1 MARWSLQWM
10 PHIADYV
17 PSGGKSQCPVES
29 RYEWLARGVARNEQ
43 SFIDYSSSV
52 QCDGQTPC
60 KRCEDAGEGCAYDRT
75 KSESKEDLRAEINR
89 LRKCSEETNRLMLAI
104 LSVNDG
110 NARNAFI
117 QELVEGS
124 KSRLAILQELVHM
137 DSENGRRPR
146 EGMAQVS
153 NAGPSAPNSE
163 VAVCPHCRSRLP
175 SPMIHRSASGLSDF
189 GSLAEAPERAFTSA
203 SATPIILSPMPFDN
217 ISHSQTDRWTR
228 AGLTVASV
236 RHLFGALLTW
246 DYFPFCLMCKNP
258 FLRDFYNG
266 SNHYCSSSLVN
277 ALIAL
282 AIRVVNETNKE
293 AERPGPG
300 WSGSEAFFAEAE
312 AIIDST
318 ESSTNLPD
326 IQALGVLSLYHIYCG
341 RETEAHELAEA
352 FAAHIANFHLQEPLM
367 GVEAEEYAK
376 VLATSYCGAVS
387 LIRMLRLTTSQVCNL
402 SMNHI
407 LQDDLVLLDQSSC
420 RNEFLYGGQCGSGA
434 TQDIA
439 LDGSTSQLRNVEP
452 IPARLF
458 QLTEWVYK
466 YLSTTH
472 LPNGQL
478 DSSEAIAVYAKCL
491 DWYER
496 LFPMLKMD
504 GSDTPFVLFIHMYYQ
519 FCLICLLRPFT
530 HLVVADSGI
539 RPHDICLQAA
549 ESIIALSQSYS
560 RIFTLRRVSA
570 LHPYFVCTAGL
581 AGLAM
586 GPTCNNVALA
596 VARPISSREPSLTR
610 KADAEVDGFNT
621 YQQGS
626 SAPSAGKISIVAQTS
641 QLLAEM
647 SANHR
652 VASTVERM
660 LRSDP
665 KEGD

>member
-1 MARWSLQWM
+1 MPRRIQIRMACWRCRKKR
-10 PHIADYV
+10 A
-17 PSGGKSQCPVES
+17 K
-29 RYEWLARGVARNEQ
+29 
-43 SFIDYSSSV
+43 
-52 QCDGQTPC
+52 CDGQTPC
-60 KRCEDAGEGCAYDRT
+60 TRCEDAGEGCVYER
-75 KSESKEDLRAEINR
+75 KKCESKVDLRAEIDR
-89 LRKCSEETNRLMLAI
+89 LRKCNEESDRLLRAI
-104 LSVNDG
+104 YTVQDVK
-110 NARNAFI
+110 ARNAFI

-124 KSRLAILQELVHM
+124 KSRLAILQEMGHM

-146 EGMAQVS
+146 EGVAQVS
-153 NAGPSAPNSE
+153 NAGPSAPSLE
-163 VAVCPHCRSRLP
+163 VTVCSHCLSRLP
-175 SPMIHRSASGLSDF
+175 SPMIHRSASVSSNF
-189 GSLAEAPERAFTSA
+189 GSLAEAPERSSTSA
-203 SATPIILSPMPFDN
+203 PATPTILSPLPLGN
-217 ISHSQTDRWTR
+217 TSYSQMNRWTR

-236 RHLFGALLTW
+236 RHLFDALLTW
-246 DYFPFCLMCKNP
+246 DYFPFCLMCKDP
-258 FLRDFYNG
+258 FLRDFCSG
-266 SNHYCSSSLVN
+266 SNQYCSSSLVN

-282 AIRVVNETNKE
+282 SIRVVNETNKE
-293 AERPGPG
+293 AVRPGPG
-300 WSGSEAFFAEAE
+300 WSGSKAFFDEAE

-318 ESSTNLPD
+318 VSANLPD
-326 IQALGVLSLYHIYCG
+326 IQALGILSLYHISCG
-341 RETEAHELAEA
+341 RETEAQELAES
-352 FAAHIANFHLQEPLM
+352 FAAHITNFRLQEPLM
-367 GVEAEEYAK
+367 GVEADEYDK
-376 VLATSYCGAVS
+376 VRATSYCGAVS
-387 LIRMLRLTTSQVCNL
+387 LIRILRLTTSQVCNL

-407 LQDDLVLLDQSSC
+407 LQDDLILLDQFWTFHAASDTAPQG
-420 RNEFLYGGQCGSGA
+420 NTA
-434 TQDIA
+434 VDIA

-466 YLSTTH
+466 FLSTTH

-570 LHPYFVCTAGL
+570 LHPYFICTAGL

-586 GPTCNNVALA
+586 GRTCNNVTLA